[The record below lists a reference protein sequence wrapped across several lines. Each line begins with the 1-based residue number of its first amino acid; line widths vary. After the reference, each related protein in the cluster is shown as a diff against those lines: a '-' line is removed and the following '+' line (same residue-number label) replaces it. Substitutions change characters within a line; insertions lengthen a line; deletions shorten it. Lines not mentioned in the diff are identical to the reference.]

1 MPGDYLVLFV
11 LAKQEGLPRLGLTA
25 TRKVGNAVARNRA
38 RRQLR
43 EAFRRHRA
51 AFGTDDVVVNVRGRA
66 VGAASAVLEAELLK
80 LIRRARRT
88 PVRPSAGD
96 AR

>member
-1 MPGDYLVLFV
+1 MPGEHLVLFV
-11 LAKQEGLPRLGLTA
+11 LDKPDGLPRLGLTA

-43 EAFRRHRA
+43 ESFRRHRA
-51 AFGTDDVVVNVRGRA
+51 AFDSWDLVVNVRGRA
-66 VGAASAVLEAELLK
+66 VGAASAVLEAEFLK
-80 LIRRARRT
+80 LARRT
-88 PVRPSAGD
+88 RRMLARPAGGD

>member
-1 MPGDYLVLFV
+1 MPGDHLVLFV
-11 LAKQEGLPRLGLTA
+11 LDKQEGFPRLGLTA

-51 AFGTDDVVVNVRGRA
+51 AFGTVDVVVNVRGRA
-66 VGAASAVLEAELLK
+66 VGAPSTILEAELLK
-80 LIRRARRT
+80 LIRRARRSAG
-88 PVRPSAGD
+88 RPSAGD
-96 AR
+96 VR